1 MQCSIGSCSTTKFA
15 LLDKSDRFPGMMDF
29 ISFPLGYGFF
39 FSYSFSLMGLEGG
52 DEQSKSLICWKDMV
66 NGGCELSLAEEV
78 VGEFPLKMVLKDGS
92 KMDLQAIDGSMEV
105 VFRIGEEECLASER
119 DLDVSKTTLRGY

>member
-1 MQCSIGSCSTTKFA
+1 
-15 LLDKSDRFPGMMDF
+15 
-29 ISFPLGYGFF
+29 
-39 FSYSFSLMGLEGG
+39 
-52 DEQSKSLICWKDMV
+52 MV
-66 NGGCELSLAEEV
+66 KGGCELSLVEEA